1 LRVEKLLPL
10 QKNKLFKELFNKFL
24 ESNTEVEA
32 IIISDV
38 EGLIIAGEKR
48 KDIDME
54 LVSVLT
60 SIINPILSRMRSE
73 FEFQK
78 FGNASFDTEDHR
90 LLFISVDEERILSLV
105 LESITSIE
113 RMSPYGLFLAEK
125 VAQILTADEGDLIQ
139 VVIPNFEYEAGNVER
154 LKNQLYQM
162 QLGLG
167 GEYRFK
173 FVILGDHEVGKTS
186 IIRRFVERRYTTD
199 YRATIGLNVLS
210 HEFEF
215 FGNKIGVT
223 LYDIGAQKFFRRF
236 RKIYYLGAQAAFIV
250 FDLTNRESFE
260 NIKSWYEELKLFTS
274 GEDIPIVIV
283 GNKTDLTEERKVFYQ
298 EGAKLANNLSQSEK
312 IKISYIETSALNGS
326 NVEDAFNLI
335 SYHYVMKSKEIEE
348 ERRGDILLDIINSI
362 LKKKIVLTLSLIT
375 ENLQWSPGLQIITNI
390 TKLGDKSLIRDYDD
404 EEVYQ
409 FTNGLIIKQHQYSA
423 IDDISSSDGI
433 FCIFDTRTKGT
444 ADQNWK
450 ELVIKIIE
458 NIKENGVILIGI
470 RASESSNWSEVIEQ
484 LNVDEYVE
492 KKVVDL
498 LFFRIGT
505 DFRLDIFD
513 QLKVMLS
520 AIDNKY

>member
-1 LRVEKLLPL
+1 MPI

-24 ESNTEVEA
+24 ENNNEIVA
-32 IIISDV
+32 IIISDA

-48 KDIDME
+48 KDIDIE

-60 SIINPILSRMRSE
+60 TIVNPILNRMRNE
-73 FEFQK
+73 FDFQK
-78 FGNASFDTEDHR
+78 FGNASFDTEDYR
-90 LLFISVDEERILSLV
+90 LLFISIDEERILSIV
-105 LESITSIE
+105 LESFASADK
-113 RMSPYGLFLAEK
+113 MSPYGLFLAEK
-125 VAQILTADEGDLIQ
+125 AAQIITAEEGDSIQ
-139 VVIPNFEYEAGNVER
+139 VSIPNFEYEASNVER

-173 FVILGDHEVGKTS
+173 FVVLGDHEVGKTS
-186 IIRRFVERRYTTD
+186 IIRRFVEKRYTTD

-215 FGNKIGVT
+215 FGNQIGVT

-236 RKIYYLGAQAAFIV
+236 RKVYYSGAQATFIV

-260 NIKSWYEELKLFTS
+260 NIQSWYEELKLFTPE
-274 GEDIPIVIV
+274 EDIPIVIV

-298 EGAKLANNLSQSEK
+298 EGAKLANNLSQREK

-348 ERRGDILLDIINSI
+348 ERRGDILLDVINSI
-362 LKKKIVLTLSLIT
+362 LKKKIVFTISLIT
-375 ENLQWSPGLQIITNI
+375 DNLQWSPGLQIITNI
-390 TKLGDKSLIRDYDD
+390 QKLGKKSLIRDYDD

-409 FTNGLIIKQHQYSA
+409 YTNGLILKQHAYSA

-433 FCIFDTRTKGT
+433 FCIFDTRSEVVVDPK
-444 ADQNWK
+444 WK
-450 ELVIKIIE
+450 ELIIKIVE
-458 NIKENGVILIGI
+458 NAKENGVILIGI
-470 RASESSNWSEVIEQ
+470 RASESTNWSEIIEK
-484 LNVDEYVE
+484 LNVDDYLE
-492 KKVVDL
+492 KKIVDL